1 MVSVTASDLSTSPAF
16 DRNRVAHIDGLR
28 AIAVLAVVAFH
39 SGVPGIPGGFV
50 GVDIFF
56 VISGYLII
64 NHIVQELAG
73 GKFSFAQFY
82 ARRALRLLPPLF
94 LTIFAAAAVAPLL
107 LASPYE
113 WEWLAQSAVTASLFV
128 SNFYFLGKQGYFD
141 IDAFEK
147 PLLHTWSLSVEE
159 QFYLAVPLILFACF
173 HFAARSK
180 TNVYRVLA
188 AAALLVFAVSLI
200 GCIIQTT
207 PGRRN
212 YAFYM
217 MHWRAWEFAAGG
229 VIGFLQNGIL
239 TRIKPGIANAMGLA
253 GLALVAASISLID
266 ETNSFP
272 GYLPLFPV
280 LGTVLVIAAGFAA
293 PGTLAARLI
302 SFRSFSFIGLVSYS
316 WYLWHWPMISL
327 ARIAQYG
334 DPSLARDL
342 TMAALS
348 FGLAVV
354 TYYLVELPAR
364 RIRERTD
371 LVQTG
376 KRIVA
381 RGIAAS
387 IGLAVFCGA
396 TGGFAYWW
404 LLRDPALSTSS
415 EAMVAAS
422 VCPPA
427 VCTEVKGSRGM
438 LIGDSHADRI
448 EDAFVH
454 QTKKL
459 GIAVKQSRNYFGD
472 SALTTEENTAFAV
485 LFYRWNFSTWK
496 YAPLEPR
503 LASLIQR
510 GVKRILLIGPVP
522 EFRYKGAN
530 CFLRAQRYGDDPDR
544 CALPRADLEARRL
557 PAVTELKR
565 LAEKYPGVRFV
576 DPFPLFCDDKTCR
589 PHQNGVL
596 LHKDTNHLT
605 VPYGGDW
612 LYYHFKEDF
621 WWAFGG
627 NATPATTTTK

>member
-1 MVSVTASDLSTSPAF
+1 MASVTARDFSTNAASDQ
-16 DRNRVAHIDGLR
+16 NRVAHIDGLR
-28 AIAVLAVVAFH
+28 AIAILAVVAFH
-39 SGVPGIPGGFV
+39 AEVPGIPGGFV

-64 NHIVQELAG
+64 NHIVQEMAA

-94 LTIFAAAAVAPLL
+94 LTIFAVAAVAPIL

-113 WEWLAQSAVTASLFV
+113 WEWFAQSAVAASLFV
-128 SNFYFLGKQGYFD
+128 SNFYFLTRQGYFD

-159 QFYLAVPLILFACF
+159 QFYLAVPLLLFACF
-173 HFAARSK
+173 YFAARSR

-188 AAALLVFAVSLI
+188 VAALLVFAVSLI

-229 VIGFLQNGIL
+229 VIGFLQSGIL
-239 TRIKPGIANAMGLA
+239 ARIRPEIANAMGFA
-253 GLALVAASISLID
+253 GLAIIAASVLLIR
-266 ETNSFP
+266 ESNPFP
-272 GYLPLFPV
+272 SYLPLFPV
-280 LGTVLVIAAGFAA
+280 LGTVLVIAAGFSA
-293 PGTLAARLI
+293 PGTPAARLI
-302 SFRSFSFIGLVSYS
+302 SFRSFTFIGLVSYS

-348 FGLAVV
+348 FGLAVI
-354 TYYLVELPAR
+354 TYYLVELPAQ

-381 RGIAAS
+381 KGVAAS
-387 IGLAVFCGA
+387 IGLALFCGA

-404 LLRDPALSTSS
+404 LLRDPALSASS

-422 VCPPA
+422 ACPPA
-427 VCTEVKGSRGM
+427 ICNQVKGKRGI
-438 LIGDSHADRI
+438 LIGDSHADRL
-448 EDAFVH
+448 EDAFVY

-472 SALTTEENTAFAV
+472 SDVMTAENTEFAV
-485 LFYRWNFSTWK
+485 LFYRWNSDTWK
-496 YAPLEPR
+496 YAQLEPR
-503 LASLIQR
+503 LASLMQR
-510 GVKRILLIGPVP
+510 GVERILLIGPLP
-522 EFRYKGAN
+522 EFRYKGAT
-530 CFLRAQRYGDDPDR
+530 CLLRAQRYGDDPDR
-544 CALPRADLEARRL
+544 CALPRADLEAHRL

-589 PHQNGVL
+589 PHKDGAL

-612 LYYHFKEDF
+612 LYYQFKEDF
-621 WWAFGG
+621 WRVFSG
-627 NATPATTTTK
+627 NAAPATATVK